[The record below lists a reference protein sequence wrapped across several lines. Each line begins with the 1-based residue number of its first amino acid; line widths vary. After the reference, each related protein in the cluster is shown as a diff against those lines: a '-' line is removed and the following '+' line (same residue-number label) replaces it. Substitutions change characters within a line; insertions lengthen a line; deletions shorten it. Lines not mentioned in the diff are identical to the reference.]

1 MTASTENIWKE
12 FNFELLRF
20 IKKRVSDNEIARDLL
35 QDIFIKIHLKISSL
49 SEADKLTSWVYQ
61 ITRNSIIDYYKKQKP
76 TTQAIPEIVEQ
87 DEPETFNEEF
97 GNCVKPFV
105 NQLPEIYRD
114 AILQTELGQLSQKE
128 FAEKSGISYT
138 GAKSRV
144 QRGRQQLVEI
154 FNQCC
159 KISTDKYG
167 NILEYNKLRQNC
179 SDC

>member
-12 FNFELLRF
+12 FNNELLRF
-20 IKKRVSDNEIARDLL
+20 INKRVNDSDIARDLL
-35 QDIFIKIHLKISSL
+35 QEIFIKIHLKISSL
-49 SEADKLTSWVYQ
+49 SDTDKLASWVYQ
-61 ITRNSIIDYYKKQKP
+61 ITRNSIIDYYKKQKLITAP
-76 TTQAIPEIVEQ
+76 IPEIAELE
-87 DEPETFNEEF
+87 EPETFNEEF

-114 AILQTELGQLSQKE
+114 AILQTELGPLSQKD

-144 QRGRQQLVEI
+144 QRGRKQLVEI
-154 FNQCC
+154 FNHCC

-167 NILEYNKLRQNC
+167 NILEYHRRSKNC